1 MCMGALSACMSVCH
15 MQAVPEGA
23 RREGIGSPGTGVTDG
38 YKQPYRCWEPDPR
51 LLEEDSVLLTDE
63 PHL

>member
-1 MCMGALSACMSVCH
+1 MCVDVLSPCM
-15 MQAVPEGA
+15 AVPQEI
-23 RREGIGSPGTGVTDG
+23 RRGSPGTGVTDG

>member
-1 MCMGALSACMSVCH
+1 MRTCVYICVWVCAH
-15 MQAVPEGA
+15 VWRNLAEA
-23 RREGIGSPGTGVTDG
+23 EEGIGSPGTGVTDG